1 MIILAH
7 RGWWRTP
14 AEKNTLQALERAFA
28 AEFGVETD
36 LRDHDGE
43 LIVAHDPPCG
53 GGHLPFEAALAAFKR
68 AGEPGAFA
76 INVKADGLQDQ
87 LKAAIAR
94 TKVTRAYVFDMSVPD
109 AVRYLAAGIPAY
121 TRASEYESTPS
132 FLGQAAGV
140 WVDGFMSDWAQGE
153 HIGQFLDQGKSV
165 ALVSPECHK
174 RSHSEAWA
182 HWRSFGGDPRVH
194 LCTDFPDEADRYF
207 NSSKD

>member
-14 AEKNTLQALERAFA
+14 EEKNTLEALERAFA
-28 AEFGVETD
+28 AGFGVETD
-36 LRDHDGE
+36 LRDHNGE

-53 GGHLPFEAALAAFKR
+53 CDHLPFEAALAAFKR

-94 TKVTRAYVFDMSVPD
+94 AQVTRAYVFDMSVPD
-109 AVRYLAAGIPAY
+109 AVRYVAAGIPAF
-121 TRASEYESTPS
+121 TRASEYEPVPS
-132 FLGQAAGV
+132 FLEEAAGV
-140 WVDGFMSDWAQGE
+140 WVDGFLGDWAQAE
-153 HIGQFLDQGKSV
+153 HIGQFLNQSKSV
-165 ALVSPECHK
+165 ALVSPECH
-174 RSHSEAWA
+174 RRNHVAAWTQ
-182 HWRSFGGDPRVH
+182 WQSFGGDSRVH